1 MIEERHIGNVVA
13 DFVIWAIIALL
24 AAVCLLPFIA
34 VIAKSFSGSVAITGN
49 LVTFWPVGFNLDSY
63 VYLMK
68 DKVFIGSFGISLA
81 RVLVGVTLNLVVIV
95 LTAYPLSQDH
105 LHIPGR
111 TLFKVI
117 MVFGMLFQG
126 GLIPTYLS
134 YKNLGLVNKFAV
146 LVLPGALNIFYTI
159 LITNFFRGIPK
170 ELTES
175 AVLDGASHFDVLL
188 RIFLPLSLPSLATV
202 SLYSAVAHWNSWF
215 DGILFMRTVGQWPL
229 QSYLYDQVTQ
239 RKLEEQLA
247 RMQFHRGDPSLLKDA
262 TPEALAAAMIVI
274 ASVPVMLVYPFV
286 QRYFIR
292 GLTLGAVKG

>member
-1 MIEERHIGNVVA
+1 MYTERSIGNAISDVA
-13 DFVIWAIIALL
+13 IWAITALL
-24 AAVCLLPFIA
+24 AAVCVLPFVA
-34 VIAKSFSGSVAITGN
+34 VIAKSFSSSLAVSTHQ
-49 LVTFWPVGFNLDSY
+49 VTFWPIGFNLDNYAFLLWEKSF
-63 VYLMK
+63 VK
-68 DKVFIGSFGISLA
+68 AFGISLA

-117 MVFGMLFQG
+117 MVFGMLFNA

-134 YKNLGLVNKFAV
+134 YKTLGLLNKFAV

-175 AVLDGASHFDVLL
+175 AVLDGANHFDVLF

-202 SLYSAVAHWNSWF
+202 SLYSAVGHWNSWF
-215 DGILFMRTVGQWPL
+215 DGILFMRFLEQWPL
-229 QSYLYDQVTQ
+229 QSYLYNQVTQ
-239 RKLEEQLA
+239 RRLQSQVESLSV
-247 RMQFHRGDPSLLKDA
+247 HGDLSLLRDA

>member
-1 MIEERHIGNVVA
+1 MLRERNIGSA
-13 DFVIWAIIALL
+13 ISDLVIWAITAML
-24 AAVCLLPFIA
+24 AAVCMLPFVV
-34 VIAKSFSGSVAITGN
+34 VIAKSFSSSLAVSTHQ
-49 LVTFWPVGFNLDSY
+49 VTFWPIGFNLDNYAFLLWEKSF
-63 VYLMK
+63 VK
-68 DKVFIGSFGISLA
+68 AFGISLA

-117 MVFGMLFQG
+117 MVFGMLFNA

-134 YKNLGLVNKFAV
+134 YKTLGLLNKFAV